1 VAGRIREDDIALVR
15 ERTNIA
21 EIVGETVTL
30 RNAGGGSLK
39 GLCPFHDE
47 KSPSF
52 HVTPARGYY
61 HCFGCGAGGD
71 VITYV
76 MSLDHLSFAEAV
88 ERLAERAGVQLRY
101 EEGGVRPGRQQGQRT
116 RLVEA
121 HRAATEFY
129 AAQLSSDD
137 AAPARHFLT
146 ERGFDRLAAERFA
159 VGFAPRSWDA
169 LVAHLRGRGF
179 TDDELRTAGL
189 ARDGRQGLIDRFVG
203 RLLWPIRDLTGD
215 PVGFGARRMFD
226 DDGIEAKYL
235 NTPETPIFKKSHL
248 LYGVDLAKRDIARAQ
263 QAVIVEGY
271 TDVMAC
277 HLAGVPTAVATC
289 GTAFGED
296 HIKILRRLLMDQD
309 EFRGEVIFT
318 FDGDAAGQRAALRAF
333 DDDSRFVSQTYVAI
347 DPDGL
352 DPCDLRVKRGDEAL
366 RDLVARRVPMYEFA
380 VRSVVE
386 RYDLATTEGQLA
398 ALDAAAPIVARIRDR
413 GLRQRYA
420 VNLDRW
426 LGLLDE
432 QFVLRRVA
440 ERSGTAGQPAA
451 NGTRAPVQP
460 DVRNPAH
467 QVEREVLKVA
477 IQAPALAGAAFDAL
491 DTTMFTAAPYAAVR
505 EAVAAAGGAV
515 GAMAGEA
522 WVTQVRSAAANDVV
536 RSVVTALAVEPIRAD
551 SEDSAVDAKY
561 AAALLARIRELDVT
575 RRIAALKGRFQR
587 VNPVEE
593 PDDYNRF
600 FGELVALEAL
610 RRQLREQGVG
620 EL

>member
-1 VAGRIREDDIALVR
+1 VAGRIRDEDIALVR

-76 MSLDHLSFAEAV
+76 TSLDHLSFAEAV

-121 HRAATEFY
+121 HRVATEFY
-129 AAQLSSDD
+129 IEQLSTGE
-137 AAPARHFLT
+137 AATGRQFLA
-146 ERGFDRLAAERFA
+146 ERGFDRSAAERFS
-159 VGFAPRSWDA
+159 VGFAPRTWDA
-169 LVAHLRGRGF
+169 LVSHLRGRGF
-179 TDDELRTAGL
+179 NDDEMRTAGL

-203 RLLWPIRDLTGD
+203 RLLWPIRDITGD
-215 PVGFGARRMFD
+215 PVGFGARRLFE

-235 NTPETPIFKKSHL
+235 NTPETPIYKKSHL
-248 LYGVDLAKRDIARAQ
+248 LYAIDLAKRDIARAQ
-263 QAVIVEGY
+263 QAVVVEGY

-318 FDGDAAGQRAALRAF
+318 FDGDSAGQRAALRAF
-333 DDDSRFVSQTYVAI
+333 EDDQRFVTQTFVAI
-347 DPDGL
+347 EPDGL
-352 DPCDLRVKRGDEAL
+352 DPCDLRVKRGDDAL

-380 VRSVVE
+380 IRSVVE
-386 RYDLATTEGQLA
+386 RYDLSTTEGQLA
-398 ALDAAAPIVARIRDR
+398 ALDAAAPIVANIRDR

-440 ERSGTAGQPAA
+440 ERSGAGQPGA
-451 NGTRAPVQP
+451 NGSARGPVQP
-460 DVRNPAH
+460 DLRNPAH

-477 IQAPALAGAAFDAL
+477 IQAPALAGPTFDAL
-491 DTTMFTAAPYAAVR
+491 DAAVFTAAPYAAVR
-505 EAVAAAGGAV
+505 EAMASAGGAAAAV
-515 GAMAGEA
+515 AGEA
-522 WVTQVRSAAANDVV
+522 WVTQIRSAAANDIV
-536 RSVVTALAVEPIRAD
+536 RSVVAELAVEPIRAD
-551 SEDSAVDAKY
+551 SEDSQVDARY
-561 AAALLARIRELDVT
+561 AGALLARIRELDVT
-575 RRIAALKGRFQR
+575 RRITALKGRFQR
-587 VNPVEE
+587 VNPVEQ
-593 PDDYNRF
+593 PDEYNRF

>member
-1 VAGRIREDDIALVR
+1 VAGRIRDEDIALVR

-76 MSLDHLSFAEAV
+76 TSLDHLSFAEAV

-121 HRAATEFY
+121 HRVATDFYMEQLSTSEAATGR
-129 AAQLSSDD
+129 Q
-137 AAPARHFLT
+137 FLT
-146 ERGFDRLAAERFA
+146 ERGFDRSAAERFS
-159 VGFAPRSWDA
+159 VGFAPRTWDA
-169 LVAHLRGRGF
+169 LVQHLRGRGF
-179 TDDELRTAGL
+179 SDDEMRTAGL

-203 RLLWPIRDLTGD
+203 RLLWPIRDITGD
-215 PVGFGARRMFD
+215 PVGFGARRLFE

-263 QAVIVEGY
+263 QAVVVEGY

-318 FDGDAAGQRAALRAF
+318 FDGDSAGQRAALRAF
-333 DDDSRFVSQTYVAI
+333 EDDSRFVTQTFVAI
-347 DPDGL
+347 EPDGL
-352 DPCDLRVKRGDEAL
+352 DPCDLRIKSGDEAL
-366 RDLVARRVPMYEFA
+366 RDLVAKRVPMYEFA
-380 VRSVVE
+380 IRSAVE
-386 RYDLATTEGQLA
+386 RYDLSSTEGQLA

-440 ERSGTAGQPAA
+440 ERSGAPQQGS
-451 NGTRAPVQP
+451 NGSARGPVQP
-460 DVRNPAH
+460 DLRNPAH

-477 IQAPALAGAAFDAL
+477 IQAPALAGPTFDAL
-491 DTTMFTAAPYAAVR
+491 DAEVFTAAPYAAVR
-505 EAVAAAGGAV
+505 EAMAAAGGAAAAV
-515 GAMAGEA
+515 AGEA
-522 WVTQVRSAAANDVV
+522 WVTQVRSAAANDIV
-536 RSVVTALAVEPIRAD
+536 RSVVTELAVEPIRAD
-551 SEDSAVDAKY
+551 SEDSAVDARY
-561 AAALLARIRELDVT
+561 AGSLLARIRELDVT
-575 RRIAALKGRFQR
+575 RRITALKGRFQR
-587 VNPVEE
+587 VNPVEQ
-593 PDDYNRF
+593 PDEYNRF